1 MEGLV
6 TEDLQ
11 IEVIDQPDTA
21 GVLLKWSG
29 RCAERYP
36 QRILGP
42 FFSKVLEAVSERNG
56 SIAMD
61 FKTLTFLNSS
71 AITVIVHFLRDAHR
85 KRVRQLLYFDPQI
98 GWQKM
103 TSDAVRA
110 LSHGDPLLEVR
121 T

>member
-6 TEDLQ
+6 TEHLT
-11 IEVIDQPDTA
+11 IEVLDLPDSG

-42 FFSKVLEAVSERNG
+42 FLRNVLEAVSERNC

-61 FKTLTFLNSS
+61 FKSLTFLNSS

-85 KRVRQLLYFDPQI
+85 QKVRQSLYFDPQI

-110 LSHGDPLLEVR
+110 LSHGDLLLEVR